1 MKANTTPAETKWK
14 KIFYSLWRSVSTDR
28 SLRKAPLEP
37 VIVFSGDLPEEV
49 CAEIEFT
56 DSACIYIS
64 SKFIASLQAELRSHR
79 QTLAKLAFEP
89 GTSTPRNV
97 DLPVQAVEE
106 LSIAFVLLHE
116 IFHLMGGHIEWMS
129 SQSYLSFDERR
140 LGLSPTG
147 PRESDS
153 VPSYQKV
160 GKAYLLESEADCNAL
175 HWIVQSVPGPALR
188 QLLGGKPA
196 AITFYSG
203 TRRIMGFRV
212 LLIAVWLV
220 LRRMEASRAA
230 WLDRQSRA
238 HPLPAA
244 RLFSAIGTLILEYSW
259 ISDLKYNAHGARLHT
274 LSEDDVES
282 MKTFM
287 LRILSP
293 VLRADWTPGER
304 FVKMDSLEGGMLK
317 VFPDFA
323 NHMFNR
329 SPQTEVGREIVRM
342 ERVRLRMSLEL
353 AKFRYFSVPPI
364 SPKRGRGSK
373 P

>member
-1 MKANTTPAETKWK
+1 MKAKATPAETKWK
-14 KIFYSLWRSVSTDR
+14 TIFHSLWRSVSADQ
-28 SLRKAPLEP
+28 LLLKAPLRPE
-37 VIVFSGDLPEEV
+37 VVFSGGLSEEV

-56 DSACIYIS
+56 DSVSIYIS
-64 SKFIASLQAELRSHR
+64 SKFIASLQSELRSHGR
-79 QTLAKLAFEP
+79 TLAKLAFEP
-89 GTSTPRNV
+89 GSSAPCNA

-106 LSIAFVLLHE
+106 FAIAFVLLHE

-129 SQSYLSFDERR
+129 SQNFLSFDERR
-140 LGLSPTG
+140 LGLSPRR
-147 PRESDS
+147 PHESGKA
-153 VPSYQKV
+153 PSYQKL

-175 HWIVQSVPGPALR
+175 HWIVQSVPGPALK
-188 QLLGGKPA
+188 QLLGGNPS
-196 AITFYSG
+196 AITLYDG
-203 TRRIMGFRV
+203 ARRIMGFRV

-230 WLDRQSRA
+230 WLGRQSRA

-259 ISDLKYNAHGARLHT
+259 ISDLRYNAQGARLHM
-274 LSEDDVES
+274 LSQEDVES
-282 MKTFM
+282 MRTFM

-293 VLRADWTPGER
+293 VLRADWTPGKKL
-304 FVKMDSLEGGMLK
+304 VKMDSLEGSMLK

-329 SPQTEVGREIVRM
+329 SPQTEVGREIARM
-342 ERVRLRMSLEL
+342 ERVRLRMNLEL
-353 AKFRYFSVPPI
+353 AEFRYFSIPLIIPT
-364 SPKRGRGSK
+364 RGRSSK